1 MSILFDIE
9 LNLTHNK
16 AMELDKALNLLGLTL
31 NSTLKEL
38 NSTFR
43 KLAKRYHPDFN
54 RENESWAH
62 RMMTE
67 LNLAYEAALDYIT
80 SSRDSYKHT
89 QHTKFKRT
97 FLGEFNKAI
106 NRILEGI
113 YVYYQYGLE
122 NVHLRKMGVRKIRY
136 KDSLKCLKNGIISL
150 EEINTPP
157 IANTENKPLDIF
169 TDFSKAFFQNML
181 IEKYYIPSDSA
192 FENNAYKHY
201 YNGSTLLDYAI
212 KEIFFGDMLIRNRE
226 GPFYKK
232 LSISYEEFMIILTKY
247 YMSSWIPETIL
258 KIYLLEVF
266 TKVIKVFKKLRY

>member
-1 MSILFDIE
+1 MLILFDIE
-9 LNLTHNK
+9 LNLNNNK
-16 AMELDKALNLLGLTL
+16 AMEPDKALKLLGLTL

-43 KLAKRYHPDFN
+43 RLAKKYHPDFN
-54 RENESWAH
+54 RGNESWAH

-67 LNLAYEAALDYIT
+67 LNLAYEVALDYIT
-80 SSRDSYKHT
+80 STRDSYRHSQYNT
-89 QHTKFKRT
+89 LKRT
-97 FLGEFNKAI
+97 FLGQFNRAI

-113 YVYYQYGLE
+113 YLYYQYGLE

-150 EEINTPP
+150 EEINTLP
-157 IANTENKPLDIF
+157 IANSENKTLDIF
-169 TDFSKAFFQNML
+169 TDFSKAFLQNML

-226 GPFYKK
+226 EPFYKK
-232 LSISYEEFMIILTKY
+232 LSISYEEFMVVLTNY

-266 TKVIKVFKKLRY
+266 TKVINVFKKLRY